1 MDRAHA
7 LTPHLSLDGKRI
19 AATSIAI
26 SLHVA
31 VLMLLMM
38 PAQSPPS
45 RTIDEDTSMIVV
57 PKHIEKK
64 EPKPI
69 PVIPLKKP
77 QPRTAVTE
85 PRIATP
91 VVEPV
96 DQTAAA
102 IDPYVERMDETTIVD
117 NFPPQSPVFAQIRAD
132 IAPPPPYPASALRRH
147 ITGEVTLRVLVD
159 AQGRPVNAVIESSSG
174 SKLLDEAALKFVLA
188 RWHFIPATQDGQ
200 SIEAYALVPINFVI
214 DN

>member
-7 LTPHLSLDGKRI
+7 LTPQLPLDAKRI
-19 AATSIAI
+19 TATSVAI
-26 SLHVA
+26 CLHVA
-31 VLMLLMM
+31 VLMLLLM

-45 RTIDEDTSMIVV
+45 RTLDEEIITVIV
-57 PKHIEKK
+57 PKVIEKK
-64 EPKPI
+64 PI
-69 PVIPLKKP
+69 PIVPLAK
-77 QPRTAVTE
+77 PRTRTTVTT
-85 PRIATP
+85 PRIAAP

-96 DQTAAA
+96 DQTNSP
-102 IDPYVERMDETTIVD
+102 IDPYVEPTHDEVIVD
-117 NFPPQSPVFAQIRAD
+117 SFPPPTPVFAQIRPDVFPA
-132 IAPPPPYPASALRRH
+132 PPYPASALRRN

-159 AQGRPVNAVIESSSG
+159 AQGRPASAVIERSSG